1 MTIDFDDLMRSEQ
14 ILLDQYP
21 AAEEDLSM
29 QLDQAGTKAAADSI
43 REKRLK
49 AITHNVQAEL
59 QKTLQ
64 SCILT
69 ESYPATTIAFNFQV
83 IELDADLLQSLVNCA
98 SLALLK
104 SGLRCRCLPVA
115 VAMLLKSGD
124 RQKNW
129 IVQDPNVH
137 QIKHQQQFSHHVV
150 MTWAVDTKE
159 LIASSLVPMAKAVP
173 LELAD
178 LDTVMALSLSVAE

>member
-1 MTIDFDDLMRSEQ
+1 
-14 ILLDQYP
+14 
-21 AAEEDLSM
+21 M
-29 QLDQAGTKAAADSI
+29 QLDQAGTKAASDSI

-59 QKTLQ
+59 QKTFQ

-83 IELDADLLQSLVNCA
+83 IELDADLMQSLVNSA

-104 SGLRCRCLPVA
+104 SSLRCRCLPVA

-124 RQKNW
+124 RSKPGSW
-129 IVQDPNVH
+129 IVQDPSLH
-137 QIKHQQQFSHHVV
+137 QIRHQQQFSHHAV

-159 LIASSLVPMAKAVP
+159 LIASSIAPLGKAVP
-173 LELAD
+173 LELGD
-178 LDTVMALSLSVAE
+178 LDTVLALSLSVAE